1 MSKDNVTRRVSIYV
15 NGKEVENSLKGVDG
29 EIKHVQNS
37 LRKLVEGTEE
47 YDKKKSE
54 LTETLGKLQER
65 QKNYREELGLSKKA
79 IEINENSLQGYQ
91 NQLKEV
97 QNQMNLLDTT
107 SEDFIKNLNELKKR
121 EDELSQKI
129 KQTTLAV
136 KGQEVVFKASENSLQ
151 GVEDSLRDVS
161 KQMSVL
167 DLSTKQGKEEL
178 KKLKITET
186 ELIEKQQQFK
196 SEISQTNVE
205 MKQSGEMAGGLRG
218 SLTGLWDSL
227 LSGDLQGAKEGISSI
242 TSGMG
247 GLIKSSLAFIATP
260 IGAAIAGLAGLAAGA
275 KAMFD
280 FNMNAEKGAQLI
292 ENLSGKTGQVV
303 EDIRIRIQSLTDTF
317 DVGFNELAGAVDNLV
332 DTGVAKDELEAL
344 EKIKNG
350 LLTAP
355 DKNEFISSLE
365 NSAVTAK
372 QVGLDL
378 EEVIALKQS
387 IEETGVNPEATFGAL
402 QKAGK
407 NLALQTDALRTSLS
421 QAFGSAFTDDILAKV
436 KTGQLST
443 VQALD
448 LINKKSKEVGLNQT
462 QQAEIGAQLFGK
474 AAQSAGG
481 FATVLNTVSGGLN
494 KQKQELNGNQKALD
508 DLEKANTRLGQAQS
522 DLFRVKGFGEI
533 WTSIK
538 ANATDALSSI
548 LEWISDVKKD
558 IQPLIDF
565 VGVVFANAWEYLK
578 MTVSSA
584 FDFIGGILKSF
595 SNDIST
601 TFNFIKKI
609 FQGDFSGALDV
620 LKNGFKTLGN
630 IVGDTFGK
638 IQNKIINALKGIV
651 DNVAPFLEAIGFDV
665 DKIKKKLDSFKNKE
679 VELKTIQEEEV
690 RKKASAE
697 ELKKQK
703 AAEAIILKEELKK
716 QQAIR
721 DEAAAKEA
729 EKRKQAAEKRKAEQ
743 EKEAKEEYDK
753 AKALADAKANL
764 AKVQLDQYING
775 VRQNL
780 NKEKELTPEILA
792 LNEDRLDTIKNA
804 QIEFNNNE
812 LARKIADLEAKAL
825 LDGTSQEV
833 VNAQKLAL
841 QLEYED
847 KNKQVQ
853 LDSQAQ
859 IDAEK
864 KLYEEQQKAI
874 KAEQL
879 AIDNELEL
887 ALAESKYEEDKLKQ
901 EQTQKEELARLLA
914 LYEGKKLTKTQY
926 DDWVKA
932 VEAKNAEIEKQREL
946 SKLQL
951 QLGTFSQVA
960 GALGE
965 MFGQSK
971 ELAIVQATIS
981 GAQAALSVWQAP
993 AALPQPFDSI
1003 MKGIITAGVVAS
1015 TIKQIGTIRNQKAP
1029 ATPKFFY
1036 GGSTGSTAALGYD
1049 EFGPVTGYVH
1059 KNEYVIPE
1067 VMTQDPRFANT
1078 IGWLEANRQSKLR
1091 GYVDGGA
1098 TSPGA
1103 VAQSAAASNET
1114 AQMNALLSAL
1124 LNRLDN
1130 PVSPK
1135 LVVGY
1140 KDVEALN
1147 DMSTELTNS
1156 KQNGTIG

>member
-1 MSKDNVTRRVSIYV
+1 MSKDNVTRRVSIFV
-15 NGKEVENSLKGVDG
+15 NGKEVENSLKGVEG
-29 EIKHVQNS
+29 AMAQVRNR
-37 LRKLVEGTEE
+37 LRLLNTDSET
-47 YDKKKSE
+47 YDKDSKE
-54 LTETLGKLQER
+54 LAKTMTDLRDR
-65 QKNYREELGLSKKA
+65 QSQYREELGLT
-79 IEINENSLQGYQ
+79 
-91 NQLKEV
+91 NQ
-97 QNQMNLLDTT
+97 T
-107 SEDFIKNLNELKKR
+107 
-121 EDELSQKI
+121 
-129 KQTTLAV
+129 
-136 KGQEVVFKASENSLQ
+136 
-151 GVEDSLRDVS
+151 
-161 KQMSVL
+161 
-167 DLSTKQGKEEL
+167 
-178 KKLKITET
+178 
-186 ELIEKQQQFK
+186 
-196 SEISQTNVE
+196 

-247 GLIKSSLAFIATP
+247 GLLKSSLAFIATP

-275 KAMFD
+275 KALFD

-317 DVGFNELAGAVDNLV
+317 GVGFNELAGAVDNLV
-332 DTGVAKDELEAL
+332 DTGIAKDELEAL

-481 FATVLNTVSGGLN
+481 FATVLDTVSGGLN

-538 ANATDALSSI
+538 ANATNALSSI

-584 FDFIGGILKSF
+584 FDFIGGILKVF
-595 SNDIST
+595 SNSIST
-601 TFNFIKKI
+601 YFNFIKKI
-609 FQGDFSGALDV
+609 FTGDFSGALDV
-620 LKNGFKTLGN
+620 LKKGFINLGN

-729 EKRKQAAEKRKAEQ
+729 EKRKQSAEKRKAEQ
-743 EKEAKEEYDK
+743 EKAAKEEYDK
-753 AKALADAKANL
+753 AKELADAKANL
-764 AKVQLDQYING
+764 AKAQLAQYIDG
-775 VRQNL
+775 VRENL

-812 LARKIADLEAKAL
+812 LARKIADIEAKAI

-847 KNKQVQ
+847 KNKQLQ
-853 LDSQAQ
+853 LDFLAQ
-859 IDAEK
+859 TDAEK
-864 KLYEEQQKAI
+864 KLYEEQQKALQ
-874 KAEQL
+874 AEQL
-879 AIDNELEL
+879 LLDNEL
-887 ALAESKYEEDKLKQ
+887 ALAEATTKDEADRIKQ
-901 EQTQKEELARLLA
+901 EQSNAAEKARFTKLLA
-914 LYEGKKLTKTQY
+914 DKKITQEEY
-926 DDWVKA
+926 DRFVAASKA
-932 VEAKNAEIEKQREL
+932 KQAEMDRVRDLQ
-946 SKLQL
+946 QL
-951 QLGTFSQVA
+951 QGTLGGLNSIA
-960 GALGE
+960 GAVGE
-965 MFGQSK
+965 LFGQSK
-971 ELAIVQATIS
+971 ELAIVQAGIN
-981 GAQAALSVWQAP
+981 GAMAITSILAQYPKFDGGFAMTAAIV
-993 AALPQPFDSI
+993 AAGLTTVAQVA
-1003 MKGIITAGVVAS
+1003 KITSA
-1015 TIKQIGTIRNQKAP
+1015 KAP
-1029 ATPKFFY
+1029 KSPKFFY

-1103 VAQSAAASNET
+1103 VAQSAAASNESL
-1114 AQMNALLSAL
+1114 AMIAAINQLNSILSSGIYAK
-1124 LNRLDN
+1124 LNL
-1130 PVSPK
+1130 
-1135 LVVGY
+1135 GY
-1140 KDVEALN
+1140 KDVEGIN
-1147 DMSTELTNS
+1147 EMSSELTNS